1 MAKPIEAILSRV
13 RTVTSHTDFSLPVPR
28 EELQDSSILYI
39 DFKPNTSDTDVKDF
53 KEIVCANCPSRF
65 RFGQATWI
73 ERSLTI
79 VCLPEAGKGNRSCLN
94 LIQPPIT

>member
-28 EELQDSSILYI
+28 EEVQNSLILYI
-39 DFKPNTSDTDVKDF
+39 DFKSNTSDTDVKDF
-53 KEIVCANCPSRF
+53 EELVCANCPSRF

-73 ERSLTI
+73 ENSLTI
-79 VCLPEAGKGNRSCLN
+79 VCLPRAGNRNCLN